1 MTETSQ
7 STLDHLSPD
16 TASAAARPMESVEPM
31 EPMEPMASS
40 APGASEPSEL
50 ADDIEAIAHAQA
62 VVTRAKTS
70 FAPGM
75 RILPKD
81 RRNGMFAIYAF
92 CREIDDI
99 ADEEGT
105 SDEKMAALAEWRAEI
120 DRVFEGAPT
129 SLTGRALLKPVRQY
143 NLSKDEF
150 ILLIEGM
157 EMDAL
162 GPIAAPDYETYL
174 AYCRRVAGAVGML
187 SMPIFGAGT
196 GEAQTRFAVALA
208 NALQTTN
215 ILRDVAEDAAID
227 RIYLPKELLK
237 AHGIADANPK
247 TLMQQPGLTGVCR
260 DLSVKADAFFAEA
273 REALSDF
280 DWRTARPALLMMGI
294 YHRYWHKLD
303 AVGWNPNISV
313 HMSKWEKLGI
323 ALRYLLAP
331 PIHKG

>member
-1 MTETSQ
+1 MTETSPSAMDQ
-7 STLDHLSPD
+7 LSPD
-16 TASAAARPMESVEPM
+16 TASARLA
-31 EPMEPMASS
+31 
-40 APGASEPSEL
+40 APGPGGPREL
-50 ADDIEAIAHAQA
+50 ADDVDAIAHAQA

-99 ADEEGT
+99 ADEAGT
-105 SDEKMAALAEWRAEI
+105 RDEKMAALAEWRAEI
-120 DRVFEGAPT
+120 DRVYAGAPT

-143 NLSKDEF
+143 NLPKDEF

-162 GPIAAPDYETYL
+162 GPIIAPDYQTYL

-196 GEAQTRFAVALA
+196 GEAQTRFAIALA

-215 ILRDVAEDAAID
+215 ILRDVAEDATID
-227 RIYLPKELLK
+227 RIYLPKELLE
-237 AHGIADANPK
+237 AHGITGAHPK
-247 TLMQQPGLTGVCR
+247 TLMRQPGLMGACR
-260 DLSVKADAFFAEA
+260 DLGGKADAFFADA
-273 REALSDF
+273 REALSGF

-294 YHRYWHKLD
+294 YQRYWHKLD
-303 AVGWNPNISV
+303 AVGWNPNIPV
-313 HMSKWEKLGI
+313 QMSKWEKLGI

-331 PIHKG
+331 PLRKG